1 MSIAAQNRLRTKRET
16 LYTSAK
22 GGFREDLNCYFR
34 SMWEANFARVLTLQ
48 GKSWKYECQTFQL
61 SESFSY
67 TPDFFVEDENV
78 FYEIKGR
85 LDEKSKRQLEI
96 MRERFPD
103 VVVKLIDSEKYS
115 EIRLRFKSQVNWEG
129 K

>member
-1 MSIAAQNRLRTKRET
+1 M
-16 LYTSAK
+16 
-22 GGFREDLNCYFR
+22 
-34 SMWEANFARVLTLQ
+34 Q